1 MRAWAEGDRADHL
14 ARGIDQDAA
23 IARIAA
29 ARDELEGDVERTG
42 GCISPAVAVE
52 HLS

>member
-29 ARDELEGDVERTG
+29 ARDELEETWSGLGAAFAR
-42 GCISPAVAVE
+42 
-52 HLS
+52 LLQ